1 MKSAHPTEEELS
13 LVLSRVR
20 PYAGY
25 VHYPRRLRRVA
36 PQPIDETAIER
47 LSVVIIAH
55 VDTGPLWY
63 QWIARAGHHAWLWY
77 GTDAFAGVERLVRE
91 VSPDVLVL
99 DASSAEDPGW
109 VQVRDLRHRFA
120 HAKLPVLVVSG
131 DAGLAQIPDV
141 RVVPEVPC
149 AEELLAALAEM
160 AALTCPGQA

>member
-1 MKSAHPTEEELS
+1 MKSAHPTEEQLS

-25 VHYPRRLRRVA
+25 MHFPRGLRRVV

-77 GTDAFAGVERLVRE
+77 GTDAFTGVERLVRE

-99 DASSAEDPGW
+99 DASSMEDPGW
-109 VQVRDLRHRFA
+109 IHVRDLRHRFA

-141 RVVPEVPC
+141 RVVPEAPC
-149 AEELLAALAEM
+149 AEDLLAALAAM
-160 AALTCPGQA
+160 GRSAFAKQA